1 MGKPSLCGAGGECR
15 WSAGLVRRLLKT
27 KITWSSPFQRGDLT
41 KVVALSKV
49 RRCLKVRTEYW
60 LCELGKGRE

>member
-1 MGKPSLCGAGGECR
+1 MVC
-15 WSAGLVRRLLKT
+15 WSGQVQIKQEAVENHDHMVFA
-27 KITWSSPFQRGDLT
+27 SSAGDLT
-41 KVVALSKV
+41 KVVAPSKV